1 MPKSHQ
7 KKILAYNAVDLFDIV
22 IDIEKYSDF
31 IPWCSKSKIISKKR
45 NKIIAD
51 LVISYKFI
59 NETFRS
65 YVDYDKKKLSIY
77 INYTEGPLK
86 SLITSWKFNKIT
98 NKKTEVIFDIEIK
111 FKFWVFNNLLKKFF
125 SQIEK
130 KMINAFEKRAKEIL
144 SKNS

>member
-7 KKILAYNAVDLFDIV
+7 KKNLPYNAVNLFDIV

>member
-7 KKILAYNAVDLFDIV
+7 KKNLPYNAVDLFDIV

>member
-1 MPKSHQ
+1 MS
-7 KKILAYNAVDLFDIV
+7 V
-22 IDIEKYSDF
+22 
-31 IPWCSKSKIISKKR
+31 
-45 NKIIAD
+45 
-51 LVISYKFI
+51 
-59 NETFRS
+59 
-65 YVDYDKKKLSIY
+65 IY

>member
-7 KKILAYNAVDLFDIV
+7 KKNLPYNAVDLFDIV

-130 KMINAFEKRAKEIL
+130 KMINAFEKLAKDIL

>member
-7 KKILAYNAVDLFDIV
+7 KKNLAYNAVDLFDIV

>member
-7 KKILAYNAVDLFDIV
+7 KKNLPYNAVDLFDIV

-51 LVISYKFI
+51 LDISYKFI

>member
-7 KKILAYNAVDLFDIV
+7 KKILTYNAVDLFNIV
-22 IDIEKYSDF
+22 IDIEKYADF
-31 IPWCSKSKIISKKR
+31 IPWCSKSMIISKKR
-45 NKIIAD
+45 NKIVAD

-86 SLITSWKFNKIT
+86 SLITSWKFNKIN
-98 NKKTEVIFDIEIK
+98 NKKTEIIFDIEIK

-125 SQIEK
+125 SKIEK
-130 KMINAFEKRAKEIL
+130 TMINAFEKRAKEIL